1 MTRIHDMG
9 GRLGE
14 GKISKE
20 DENVKFKSKWEEE
33 VFSLTIAMG
42 FSGLWNLDASR
53 FARES
58 LEPVDYLRFSYFEKW
73 LAALINLLNENQ
85 VISSSKEKN
94 SESLKK
100 IRKLEAKNVSGLLER
115 GSPTLREGIKK
126 NKFETGEK
134 VKIKNF
140 HGNEKISGGHT
151 RLPNYI
157 KGRTGRIIYYHGTHV
172 FPDTHAHVLGEN
184 PEPLYSIEFR
194 NRELWG
200 KHYPFS
206 EDTVIVD
213 IWENYICDKI

>member
-42 FSGLWNLDASR
+42 FSGLWNLDTSR

-73 LAALINLLNENQ
+73 LAALINLLNENE
-85 VISSSKEKN
+85 VIGSPKEKN

-100 IRKLEAKNVSGLLER
+100 IRKLEAKNVSSLLER

-126 NKFETGEK
+126 NKFQQEK
-134 VKIKNF
+134 
-140 HGNEKISGGHT
+140 
-151 RLPNYI
+151 R
-157 KGRTGRIIYYHGTHV
+157 
-172 FPDTHAHVLGEN
+172 
-184 PEPLYSIEFR
+184 
-194 NRELWG
+194 
-200 KHYPFS
+200 
-206 EDTVIVD
+206 
-213 IWENYICDKI
+213 